1 MTRLGR
7 FATLCTL
14 LYLAGC
20 AAPYKP
26 YLSDTAGKVRI
37 KLANGAIFSSV
48 AGNLRSTVNG
58 QCGEP
63 VRLPQLFP
71 YVGPPPALKY
81 SQSRPD
87 PNGAYP
93 RADMQGSSEPTRTD
107 SAELQLAPGRYLFSF
122 FAGIG
127 LSNCGLAAF
136 IDVDPRRQYE
146 IEFRFDVNARQCL
159 VSATRLD
166 ESEGHMVWRKY
177 EFRSGEACAK

>member
-1 MTRLGR
+1 MKRLGR
-7 FATLCTL
+7 FATLCIL

-48 AGNLRSTVNG
+48 AGNLRPSVNG

-63 VRLPQLFP
+63 MRLPQLFP
-71 YVGPPPALKY
+71 YFGPPPAQKY
-81 SQSRPD
+81 SQSRPE
-87 PNGAYP
+87 PAGASP
-93 RADMQGSSEPTRTD
+93 RAGMQGASEATRTD

-127 LSNCGLAAF
+127 LSNCGLGAF

-146 IEFRFDVNARQCL
+146 IEFRFDVIARQCL
-159 VSATRLD
+159 ISATRLD
-166 ESEGHMVWRKY
+166 DSEGRAEWRKY
-177 EFRSGEACAK
+177 DFRSGEACSK

>member
-1 MTRLGR
+1 MKRLRR

-63 VRLPQLFP
+63 LRLPQLFP
-71 YVGPPPALKY
+71 YLGPPPALKY

>member
-166 ESEGHMVWRKY
+166 EGEGHMVWRKY